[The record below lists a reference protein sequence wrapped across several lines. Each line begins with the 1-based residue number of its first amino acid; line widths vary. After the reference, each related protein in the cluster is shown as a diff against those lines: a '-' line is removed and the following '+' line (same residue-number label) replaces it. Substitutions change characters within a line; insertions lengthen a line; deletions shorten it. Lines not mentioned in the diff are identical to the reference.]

1 VSAGCST
8 TPPQHRSP
16 TAAELDLNAASRLV
30 RSPDGTPIA
39 VFTAG
44 EGTPLVLIHG
54 AAADHTTFRVVGP
67 LFAERHAVHAVDRR
81 GRGASGD
88 APEYDIRR
96 EFEDVAAVVDAIA
109 EEAGPVDVVGH
120 SYGGRVA
127 LGGSLLTTNMRR
139 LVVYEGAP
147 SPPERPYQLPDVL
160 PRLVELR
167 TRGRHEELLETFLRE
182 IVGMAEPE
190 LDAYRANP
198 VWPDRVAAAPTIARE
213 VEAEASAAACLDA
226 LGAVAIPVLQLL
238 GGDSRAEFALA
249 TEALDT
255 RLPNGRVVVIDGARH
270 AAHHTHADQVVDT
283 VEAFLADDDLSD

>member
-1 VSAGCST
+1 LT
-8 TPPQHRSP
+8 TPPPHHCP
-16 TAAELDLNAASRLV
+16 TAAEPALNAASRLV

-39 VFTAG
+39 VFSAG

-67 LFAERHAVHAVDRR
+67 LFADRHAVHAIDRR

-96 EFEDVAAVVDAIA
+96 EFEDVAAVVDALA
-109 EEAGPVDVVGH
+109 QEAGAVDVIGH
-120 SYGGRVA
+120 SYGGRVG

-147 SPPERPYQLPDVL
+147 SPPERPYQSPDVL

-167 TRGRHEELLETFLRE
+167 SHGRHEELLETFLRE
-182 IVGMAEPE
+182 IVGMGEPE

-198 VWPDRVAAAPTIARE
+198 VWPDRVAAAPTIVRE
-213 VEAEASAAACLDA
+213 VEAEASAAAGLDA

-238 GGDSRAEFALA
+238 GGDSRAEFRLA

-255 RLPNGRVVVIDGARH
+255 RLPNDRVVVIDGARH
-270 AAHHTHADQVVDT
+270 AAHHTHADQLVDT